1 MLRSERAD
9 SAVLLLERLHQVRV
23 MVGPDVAPQVT
34 GRPPRGSRAQY
45 HCQPP
50 LTHWREALR
59 LWGHCGAIGHSN
71 HHARWLYEEHFCL

>member
-34 GRPPRGSRAQY
+34 GRPPRGSRA
-45 HCQPP
+45 
-50 LTHWREALR
+50 HWRGNTTANYR
-59 LWGHCGAIGHSN
+59 
-71 HHARWLYEEHFCL
+71 